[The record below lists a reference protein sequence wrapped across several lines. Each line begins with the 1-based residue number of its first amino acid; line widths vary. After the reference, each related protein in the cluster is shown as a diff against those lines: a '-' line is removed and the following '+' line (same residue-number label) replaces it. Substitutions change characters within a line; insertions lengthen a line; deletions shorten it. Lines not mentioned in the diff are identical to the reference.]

1 MKSIISRISY
11 KMLVTTM
18 ITVILSFFVVTSCSH
33 ANKFSE
39 LVNDDGIY
47 YNGTQESTLS
57 EKDGFFA
64 KLVNL
69 LSSIA
74 TYLLGLIGLGIRGVF
89 IGWIE
94 IAEMLLTMILDIDGD
109 LGKINDD
116 AMDVYTENIV
126 NVESI
131 LFNRVP
137 ILEANIFK
145 SLNAENEKKDEKK
158 EESKT
163 KEEKAAEKKEKKEN
177 KIVTAIKSAV
187 AKWYYVLRLMVIA
200 LMLILL
206 IFVGIKMAIST
217 VASEKAVYKQ
227 MLTDWIVGMII
238 VFMIHY
244 IMVLIFTIND
254 SVINGLEPLL
264 NNNSTLELEEYQY
277 GIEPEEIETFGD
289 RETTLYESART
300 RAYSLN
306 LVDGFT
312 GMVIYGVLVYYAW
325 RFAVMYLMRVFNIM
339 ILTLIA
345 PVIAASYAVNKVLTG
360 KSKIFSSWLN
370 EYIINVIIR
379 LFHVIIYVS
388 FVAIALELSLESLP
402 GIILA
407 FVMLHF
413 MLEADKLLRTLFK
426 MSGGKGSLSGTMEK
440 TNLNDI
446 KSGIK
451 GLGATMVGGK
461 IGMAAMKA
469 TYGIATKPGRALVET
484 AFGNHMAKKANQKE
498 QEEKNK
504 QEEKEK
510 LEEKKNDLEESIAAL
525 KQRKL
530 EGELKLEKQI
540 QDKEDEKQYL
550 YLGQT
555 GDGIARTDDSEEVK
569 AVQKELDDLY
579 KKRQELGG
587 YHSEVE
593 KTEVEKQLHEY
604 EEKLEEANDNL
615 EYRNELNRIEAL
627 EKEFYAGTFGGAI
640 DNLFDPFN
648 YTEKDKKTG
657 KYRRMRAR
665 RKGGAKYAF
674 WRKKVDGIGM
684 RFMESAK
691 LKNLFNLS
699 NDEVKRL
706 KEQFNFS
713 KSTVVGFFSAAF
725 GFPTLVINPT
735 LGVALL
741 GQAGYSGLRMA
752 TRMRQIKNRPSY
764 KKNKRYNFVAFN
776 KGAQYTM
783 KVEAVRQARELEVER
798 TQRFAGKHQ
807 KFVRKLLNNMVK
819 ATTIPDLDPITSE
832 ELSELAYIK
841 YTKQFKKDLN
851 ELETSLNK
859 AEFTERF
866 SEEERNQQEK
876 AEKMSEKQLL
886 FKECANQEGVIAVG
900 NSLFEVKMDNTVEQA
915 EEKFI
920 ENAEKKMDKA
930 SGQTREQRINS
941 LKKHITAN
949 KDTLIQNQIEKY
961 YARRGIIDI
970 SNMEMSESDKTQIKQ
985 NVLGVLEEKGI
996 IKKGEIKL
1004 EDNFISNENVTSI
1017 HAKLQS
1023 NKNKTNQ
1030 SLEQRVA
1037 TDAVLEY
1044 MKQTGT
1050 TNKNDLLQ
1058 KTDEIYN
1065 LVKEKIMTND
1075 SKKSADVIK
1084 KISGQDKKKQVV
1096 QLSDYMKEAVE
1107 TDIKKVKKVDLA
1119 DKSKDKETLVEHET
1133 NRKMNQTKNKLEEAL
1148 CADTVENIED
1158 NSTLE
1163 MLFALSR
1170 IGENN
1175 REAVEV
1181 LGKKRKQTKKA
1192 QLETLEFYQDG
1203 SRKLDKNKDGSRKF
1217 DETKDG
1223 SRRLAEEYFMES
1235 KKEAL
1240 EKRLFG
1246 PSQNVIDLINNV

>member
-510 LEEKKNDLEESIAAL
+510 LEEKKNDLEESIATL
-525 KQRKL
+525 KQRQNNIKDKEFDAERWQAWYRA
-530 EGELKLEKQI
+530 EGEETK
-540 QDKEDEKQYL
+540 
-550 YLGQT
+550 LGQKT
-555 GDGIARTDDSEEVK
+555 
-569 AVQKELDDLY
+569 
-579 KKRQELGG
+579 QELQNLRLQ
-587 YHSEVE
+587 
-593 KTEVEKQLHEY
+593 KTEVEKQLREY

-684 RFMESAK
+684 RFMENAK

-783 KVEAVRQARELEVER
+783 KVEAVRQARELEAER

-841 YTKQFKKDLN
+841 YTKQFKTALKDLN

>member
-47 YNGTQESTLS
+47 YNGTQESTLAV
-57 EKDGFFA
+57 KDGFFT

-74 TYLLGLIGLGIRGVF
+74 TYLLGLMGLGIRGVF

-227 MLTDWIVGMII
+227 MLIDWIVGMII

-407 FVMLHF
+407 FIMLHF

-461 IGMAAMKA
+461 VGMAAMKA

-504 QEEKEK
+504 QEEKER
-510 LEEKKNDLEESIAAL
+510 LEEKKNDLEESIQTL
-525 KQRKL
+525 KERQNNIKDKEFDAERWQAWYRA
-530 EGELKLEKQI
+530 EGEETK
-540 QDKEDEKQYL
+540 
-550 YLGQT
+550 LGQKT
-555 GDGIARTDDSEEVK
+555 
-569 AVQKELDDLY
+569 
-579 KKRQELGG
+579 QELQNLRLQ
-587 YHSEVE
+587 

-604 EEKLEEANDNL
+604 EERLEEANDNL
-615 EYRNELNRIEAL
+615 EYRNELDKIEAL

-783 KVEAVRQARELEVER
+783 KVEAVRQAKELEEQR
-798 TQRFAGKHQ
+798 TQKFAGKHQ
-807 KFVRKLLNNMVK
+807 KFVKRLLNNTVR

-832 ELSELAYIK
+832 ELSELGYMK
-841 YTKQFKKDLN
+841 YAKQFKTALKDLN
-851 ELETSLNK
+851 ELETSINS
-859 AEFTERF
+859 AEFKNRF
-866 SEEERNQQEK
+866 AENEKNQQDM
-876 AEKMSEKQLL
+876 ARRMSEKQLL
-886 FKECANQEGVIAVG
+886 FNEYANGDGVVTIG
-900 NSLFEVKMDNTVEQA
+900 DSLFEVRAGNATEQA
-915 EEKFI
+915 EKKFI
-920 ENAEKKMDKA
+920 DDAEKQMNEKNGK
-930 SGQTREQRINS
+930 TREEKINS
-941 LKKHITAN
+941 VKNYITAN
-949 KDTLIQNQIEKY
+949 KDMLIQSQIEKY
-961 YARRGIIDI
+961 YARRGIVDI
-970 SNMEMSESDKTQIKQ
+970 SNAEMSESDEIQIKK
-985 NVLGVLEEKGI
+985 NILGILEERGI
-996 IKKGEIKL
+996 IKKGEIKF
-1004 EDNFISNENVTSI
+1004 EDNFISSENVKDV
-1017 HAKLQS
+1017 HEKMQS
-1023 NKNKTNQ
+1023 NTEETNQ

-1037 TDAVLEY
+1037 KDAVLEY
-1044 MKQTGT
+1044 MKETET
-1050 TNKNDLLQ
+1050 SNKNDLLQ
-1058 KTDEIYN
+1058 KIGEIYD
-1065 LVKEKIMTND
+1065 LVKDKIMSED

-1084 KISGQDKKKQVV
+1084 RISGQDKKKQVV
-1096 QLSDYMKEAVE
+1096 DLSQAIKETIE
-1107 TDIKKVKKVDLA
+1107 SDIKNVKKVDIS
-1119 DKSKDKETLVEHET
+1119 DSSKDKETLVEHET

-1148 CADTVENIED
+1148 CADTVENIKD

-1175 REAVEV
+1175 YEAVEV
-1181 LGKKRKQTKKA
+1181 LGKKRGKAKKA

-1203 SRKLDKNKDGSRKF
+1203 SRRLDKNKDGSRKF

-1223 SRRLAEEYFMES
+1223 SKRLAEEYFMES

-1246 PSQNVIDLINNV
+1246 PSQNVMDLINNV